1 MKDQTVKEQ
10 YSTAQNLN
18 TRISIHKKYSVNK
31 QGFGNWIFSN
41 YQIKE
46 GMSVLEIGCGTGEMW
61 VGKDD
66 LIGRCSRLI
75 LSDLSEGMLST
86 ARENLK
92 SHDRIEYRIVD
103 IQDIPFPDR
112 EFDVVIANMMLYH
125 VPDLSKGLQ
134 EVARVLKDD
143 GTFYCATYGENGM
156 MEYIELLFDDFPI
169 SSVWNYNFT
178 LQNGAEKLKKFFAD
192 AEKCRYEDS
201 LEVTDTDDL
210 IDYIYSLPG
219 YSDIQDLS
227 RDTLRSV
234 LEKNMRDGV
243 LRIPKDYGMFI
254 ARKKRP

>member
-103 IQDIPFPDR
+103 IQEIPFPDR

>member
-103 IQDIPFPDR
+103 IQEIPFPDR

-192 AEKCRYEDS
+192 AEKRRYEDS
-201 LEVTDTDDL
+201 LEVTNADDL